1 MLVRALLVVSFVVG
15 FSACGGK
22 RAPRRLADGS
32 DPPNTPCDASR
43 VCKVWGWCAE
53 QNGECVATSNDHCR
67 ASEACQKGGL
77 CSLEGVKC
85 VAREETDCDRSEWCD
100 KNGLCTPRE
109 GVCK

>member
-1 MLVRALLVVSFVVG
+1 MHVRVFLAGFALLVGS
-15 FSACGGK
+15 SACESS

-53 QNGECVATSNDHCR
+53 QNGECVAASNDHCR
-67 ASEACQKGGL
+67 ASEACKNGGL
-77 CSLEGVKC
+77 CSLEGLKC
-85 VAREETDCDRSEWCD
+85 VAREDDCERSEWCE
-100 KNGLCTPRE
+100 KNELCEARE